1 MALFGKKRPK
11 VVDWTERLQKQRE
24 QTENIRSEMDSEN
37 PSYRSM
43 NPSES
48 SVTPF
53 PFFAGNTSETS
64 GSNENSE
71 YNPYGSNQKSNY
83 NSNSEGS
90 DIEEKRRRL
99 GKRLL
104 DMTNKIED
112 LTNQIYRLQQRIEV
126 LERKSE
132 RTY

>member
-53 PFFAGNTSETS
+53 PFFTGPSSTGSES
-64 GSNENSE
+64 
-71 YNPYGSNQKSNY
+71 SNQHIIQIQKVQILKKK
-83 NSNSEGS
+83 E
-90 DIEEKRRRL
+90 
-99 GKRLL
+99 
-104 DMTNKIED
+104 ED
-112 LTNQIYRLQQRIEV
+112 LENVCLI
-126 LERKSE
+126 
-132 RTY
+132 